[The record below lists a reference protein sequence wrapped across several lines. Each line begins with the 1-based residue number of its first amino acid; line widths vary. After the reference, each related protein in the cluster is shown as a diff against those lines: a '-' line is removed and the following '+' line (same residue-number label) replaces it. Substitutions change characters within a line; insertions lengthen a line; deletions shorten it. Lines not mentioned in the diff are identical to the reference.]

1 MREKAPK
8 AAPFLSLYQDEMKKK
23 RIVICLRFL
32 YNTSIAISEK
42 DYLGLFS

>member
-1 MREKAPK
+1 MREKGAGSGTFFY
-8 AAPFLSLYQDEMKKK
+8 PFIRMKKK